1 MKTNVLNIPGY
12 LSKLNIKSVF
22 FKIATLL
29 LFTTLI
35 TIIVGCVGFLQ
46 TRDMNRAANEI
57 FLSNSTIIYPVSEA
71 LDLIYKVDQI
81 VSRAIDGDSSALSQ
95 ISSQTSNVTGQIGYF
110 SSYLSEEDVKKIN
123 LLQSKY
129 QNDLRD
135 LYNEIRTKGPMVSSL
150 YFKFKNDS
158 ENLYDFLFTI
168 DKKSRIHG
176 LNIYSK
182 SQRIYSSALL
192 IEECIMILGLLIAI
206 VIGSM
211 VAFSI
216 ISPLRKLRNC
226 SELLAKGDLR
236 VRADINSQ
244 DEVGVLATAF
254 NHAIDELRLMVT
266 DAAENAQNITISSNE
281 LFNVTDETTRSLGE
295 LNQLVNELAAG
306 ANTQTQTV
314 ESATRS
320 IQKATENAEFVT
332 KATININQACNEAA
346 VAAERGEKAAQEMT
360 QTINNLVDSV
370 NAIHKMV
377 QNLVEDHTEIRK
389 MVDVIHEI
397 AEKTSLLS
405 LNASIEAARAGE
417 YGRGFAVVASNIRQL
432 SIQSQE
438 SVEQI
443 SDVINKVYS
452 KTDYAFATMEQGTA
466 QVESGQK
473 TLIETASLFQELI
486 TQVDQII
493 ASIALITTTADQLL
507 DNNQSVITEMEKVSQ
522 ISQDN
527 LAAVE
532 EVSATFEQQY
542 SSTMIVNNAAAKLQK
557 MAEQLSLSAN
567 KFSI

>member
-1 MKTNVLNIPGY
+1 MKVNILNIFQY
-12 LSKLNIKSVF
+12 FKKANIKSVV
-22 FKIATLL
+22 FKIAAIL
-29 LFTTLI
+29 LFMILI
-35 TIIVGCVGFLQ
+35 NIMISIVGFTQ
-46 TRDMNRAANEI
+46 IRDMNQAANDN
-57 FLSNSTIIYPVSEA
+57 FLSNSNILYPVSETLA
-71 LDLIYKVDQI
+71 LIYKVDQI
-81 VSRAIDGDSSALSQ
+81 TSRVIEGDGSALSQ
-95 ISSQTSNVTGQIGYF
+95 LSSQMNNVTGQIGYF
-110 SSYLSEEDVKKIN
+110 SAYLSPADLKKVGV
-123 LLQSKY
+123 LQDQY

-135 LYNEIRTKGPMVSSL
+135 LYNEIRTSGPMASYL
-150 YFKFKNDS
+150 YSKFKNDS
-158 ENLYDFLFTI
+158 RNLYDCLFTI
-168 DKKSRIHG
+168 DKKSRIQG
-176 LNIYSK
+176 LKTYSK
-182 SQRIYSSALL
+182 SQRIYNSALM
-192 IEECIMILGLLIAI
+192 IEEWIMVLGLLIAI
-206 VIGSM
+206 IIGSL

-216 ISPLRKLRNC
+216 ISPLQKLRSS
-226 SELLAKGDLR
+226 SELLAGGDLR

-266 DAAENAQNITISSNE
+266 EAAENAQNITISSNE

-306 ANTQTQTV
+306 ATTQTQTV
-314 ESATRS
+314 ESATKS
-320 IQKATENAEFVT
+320 IQKATENADFVT
-332 KATININQACNEAA
+332 EATININKACKEAA

-360 QTINNLVDSV
+360 QTINSLVESV
-370 NAIHKMV
+370 NSIHKMV
-377 QNLVEDHTEIRK
+377 QNLAKDHTEIRK

-443 SDVINKVYS
+443 NEVINNVSS
-452 KTDYAFATMEQGTA
+452 KTEYAFATMEKGTV
-466 QVESGQK
+466 QVESGRN

-486 TQVDQII
+486 RQVDQII
-493 ASIALITTTADQLL
+493 ASIALITKTADQLHH
-507 DNNQSVITEMEKVSQ
+507 NNKSVIFEMEKVSQ

-542 SSTMIVNNAAAKLQK
+542 ASTMIVNNAAGQLQK
-557 MAEQLSLSAN
+557 MAEQLTLSAN
-567 KFSI
+567 KFHI